1 MDRKSFSDAR
11 IAILDDESP
20 NVDLVCRILEL
31 DGYTNVSGFTDPGEF
46 LDACRVLPPDMVLL
60 DLRMPRLSGFEVL
73 DRLARTMPDFDYRPV
88 MVITSDDDRETKQK
102 ALSGGARDFL
112 AKPVSPVELRLRV
125 SNLLHTRYLQ
135 LELQKHAVRL
145 EDRVIARTAQ
155 LEEARVEILE
165 RLALAAEYRDDETG
179 EHTQRV
185 GRESAALA
193 QAMGLS
199 KDEVEDIR
207 KAAPLHD
214 VGKIAIPDRILLK
227 EGPLTE
233 EEMDVIR
240 EHTTVGASI
249 LSGSRSPTLLMA
261 EEIAL
266 SHHECWDG
274 TGYPQ
279 SFEFFLAAYV

>member
-1 MDRKSFSDAR
+1 MAEIVGDDAR
-11 IAILDDESP
+11 AHP
-20 NVDLVCRILEL
+20 H
-31 DGYTNVSGFTDPGEF
+31 
-46 LDACRVLPPDMVLL
+46 VL
-60 DLRMPRLSGFEVL
+60 RRAGQRRRRRLS
-73 DRLARTMPDFDYRPV
+73 
-88 MVITSDDDRETKQK
+88 
-102 ALSGGARDFL
+102 
-112 AKPVSPVELRLRV
+112 
-125 SNLLHTRYLQ
+125 
-135 LELQKHAVRL
+135 KHAVRL

-227 EGPLTE
+227 ATHLDEQEFVAHYTGRHGPLVAGLAP
-233 EEMDVIR
+233 VIGPR
-240 EHTTVGASI
+240 RVKTVGISNSTRSASTTARQMPA
-249 LSGSRSPTLLMA
+249 SPQQASRL
-261 EEIAL
+261 
-266 SHHECWDG
+266 
-274 TGYPQ
+274 
-279 SFEFFLAAYV
+279 